1 MFIRQRAIQWMV
13 FNQPPVE
20 GGGSGDQQSQDGSQP
35 PAGQSQEPAAGNQSS
50 AGASQEP
57 YKAPWEKNGTEFDA
71 DKARN
76 LLANK
81 EADEKKLKERLAE
94 FERAQQ
100 EAEDA
105 KLSDQQRIEKE
116 RDEAKSA
123 SEKATLEAARL
134 RALVKFGLSEEDL
147 EFIHGSTEEEV
158 LASAER
164 YSERHGSSG
173 TPLPSNRPRAPRGG
187 GNPSATPE
195 ESDPMKLAEG
205 IPRN

>member
-1 MFIRQRAIQWMV
+1 MFIPQRAIQWMV

-20 GGGSGDQQSQDGSQP
+20 GGGSGGTEPPAGTQP
-35 PAGQSQEPAAGNQSS
+35 PAGGQEPPPAGDKP
-50 AGASQEP
+50 AQEP
-57 YKAPWEKNGTEFDA
+57 YKAPWDKNGTEFDA
-71 DKARN
+71 EKARN

-81 EADEKKLKERLAE
+81 DADEKKLKERLAE
-94 FERAQQ
+94 LEKAQQ
-100 EAEDA
+100 EAENA

-147 EFIHGSTEEEV
+147 EFIHGGTEEEV

-164 YSERHGSSG
+164 YSERHGTGG
-173 TPLPSNRPRAPRGG
+173 TPPPSNRVRAPRGG

-195 ESDPMKLAEG
+195 ETDPMKLAEA